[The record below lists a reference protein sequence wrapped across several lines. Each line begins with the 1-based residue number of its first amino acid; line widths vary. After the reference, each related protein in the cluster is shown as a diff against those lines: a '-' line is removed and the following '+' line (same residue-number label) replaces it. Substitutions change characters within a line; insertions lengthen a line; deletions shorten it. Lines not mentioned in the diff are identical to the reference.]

1 MTHEDVFLQDI
12 LEAPEEDT
20 PRRIF
25 ADWLLDHHD
34 PVSVAR
40 GELIHL
46 QCELARLPV
55 EAERRGG
62 LLQRERQLLEAHA
75 REWGSPFGRLGCT
88 CWEFRRGFVEG
99 VGMPAS
105 AFLAQAAGLFRV
117 GPVRELK
124 LYQVGSLL
132 PEVAASSYLVRLR
145 TLDLENN
152 DLGDAD
158 VLALAGSAHLGELST
173 LLLWCNHLGDPG
185 VQALVAGRL
194 PRLRR
199 LDLSRNSVGDI
210 GAATLAAS
218 SLLRGLAILDLT
230 GNQITDT
237 GARALAASPHAAAL
251 AWLELA
257 KNPITSAGQS
267 VLRERF
273 AGRVHVW
280 G

>member
-12 LEAPEEDT
+12 LESPEEDT
-20 PRRIF
+20 PRRIY
-25 ADWLLDHHD
+25 ADWLLDHYD
-34 PVSVAR
+34 PVCVAR

-46 QCELARLPV
+46 QCELARLPP
-55 EAERRGG
+55 EAERRGA

-105 AFLAQAAGLFRV
+105 AFLAQATRLFRA

-132 PEVAASSYLVRLR
+132 PEVASSPFLARVR

-152 DLGDAD
+152 ELGDAD
-158 VLALAGSAHLGELST
+158 IAALAGSAHLGELET
-173 LLLWCNHLGDPG
+173 LLLWCNHLGDAG
-185 VQALVAGRL
+185 VRALVAGRL

-199 LDLSRNSVGDI
+199 LDLAGNSVADA

-230 GNQITDT
+230 GNQITDA
-237 GARALAASPHAAAL
+237 GAQALAASSHAIGIS
-251 AWLELA
+251 WLELA
-257 KNPITSAGQS
+257 KNPITALGQS
-267 VLRERF
+267 ILRERF

>member
-12 LEAPEEDT
+12 LDNREDDT

-34 PVSVAR
+34 PVCVAR

-46 QCELARLPV
+46 QCDLARLPA
-55 EAERRGG
+55 ESERRGG

-99 VGMPAS
+99 VGLPAS
-105 AFLAQAAGLFRV
+105 AFLAQAAVLFRT
-117 GPVRELK
+117 GPVREIK
-124 LYQVGSLL
+124 LYQVGAAL
-132 PEVAASSYLVRLR
+132 PEVAVSPYLARLR
-145 TLDLENN
+145 TLDLEKNE
-152 DLGDAD
+152 LGDAD
-158 VLALAGSAHLGELST
+158 LAALAQSPHLGELDT
-173 LLLWCNHLGDPG
+173 LMLWCNHVGDAG
-185 VQALVAGRL
+185 VRALAGGRL
-194 PRLRR
+194 GRLRR
-199 LDLSRNSVGDI
+199 LDLAGNNVGDA
-210 GAATLAAS
+210 GAATLAS
-218 SLLRGLAILDLT
+218 STLLRGLAMLDLT
-230 GNQITDT
+230 GNQITDA
-237 GARALAASPHAAAL
+237 GAQALAASPHAAGI

-257 KNPITSAGQS
+257 KNPITAVGMA